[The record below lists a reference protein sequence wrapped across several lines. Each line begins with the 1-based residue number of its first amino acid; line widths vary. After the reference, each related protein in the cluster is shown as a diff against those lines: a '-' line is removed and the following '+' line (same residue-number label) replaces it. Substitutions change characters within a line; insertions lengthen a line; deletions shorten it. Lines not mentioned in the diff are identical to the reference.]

1 MHATSVAGT
10 EPGQRRLNGP
20 QTTGR
25 TYRNLSQPRHAIAAH
40 LDVAVPMRDG
50 VELLADVFRPDGAA
64 GPVPALIAA
73 SCYPRQ
79 IQNLGAPMGFVEAGA
94 TDFWVPRGYAH
105 VIANVRG
112 TGGSGGTYGFL
123 DQTEREDMH
132 DLVEWVAAQPWCDGR
147 VGMIG
152 ISYFAMTQLAAATQ
166 RPAHLRALFPV
177 ATTAD
182 LYEAVYHHGL
192 FSATFINGWLS
203 GVGMLADKPND
214 AFRGRL
220 AKVAER
226 ILHAPPVHRRF
237 EHLNGEAALA
247 VLSSLMRGGFDADP
261 FGDLWLAAAVEHPTR
276 DAFWAQRDLRPELE
290 GLDLP
295 VYLGCDWENV
305 PLHLPSTFTVW
316 EILQRA
322 GAPVRMGMLGKD
334 GLTWPWESLHVEAL
348 AWFDHW
354 LKDADTGVMD
364 GPPVRYQ
371 VPGAD
376 GFREAATWP
385 PPDAAHVA
393 YALRADGTLATDEG
407 PAGARRYAY
416 LPATIGRVKGAPAP
430 PLPPALVWDTAPLA
444 EALDVAGELELRL
457 EADTTA
463 VDTAWIVT
471 IQDVDPSGAAV
482 DVTAGWLRAS
492 CRAVDEEASRPG
504 APFLPGRELLPVP
517 PGETVRYRIPLVP
530 NARRFDVGHRL
541 RLVLASD
548 DVDPSLPAVMRFRH
562 APLGEAAVN
571 TVHSGSRLLLPVL
584 TDQRSE
590 GGRDG

>member
-1 MHATSVAGT
+1 MNPHVIAGH
-10 EPGQRRLNGP
+10 ERGQRTLNGP

-25 TYRNLSQPRHAIAAH
+25 SYRNLSQPAYAIH
-40 LDVAVPMRDG
+40 EQDDVAVPTRDG
-50 VELLADVFRPDGAA
+50 TVLRADVYRPDASGRF
-64 GPVPALIAA
+64 PALVAA

-79 IQNLGAPMGFVEAGA
+79 IQNTGAPLGFVEAGA
-94 TDFWVPRGYAH
+94 SDFWVPRGYAH

-112 TGGSGGTYGFL
+112 TGGSEGTYGWL
-123 DQTEREDMH
+123 DETERRDLH
-132 DLVEWVAAQPWCDGR
+132 DLVEWVAHEPWCNGR

-152 ISYFAMTQLAAATQ
+152 TSYFAMTQLAAAIE
-166 RPAHLRALFPV
+166 RPPHLQAIFPYGGTGDLYDAVWHNGLLSTTFVSAWLAAVGAMAGASDRVFRNRVVDLAAHL
-177 ATTAD
+177 
-182 LYEAVYHHGL
+182 
-192 FSATFINGWLS
+192 
-203 GVGMLADKPND
+203 
-214 AFRGRL
+214 FRS
-220 AKVAER
+220 E
-226 ILHAPPVHRRF
+226 PVHHRF

-247 VLSSLMRGGFDADP
+247 VLGGLVHLHYASHPWD
-261 FGDLWLAAAVEHPTR
+261 DLWLAAAAEHPLRDEFWETR
-276 DAFWAQRDLRPELE
+276 DPTPLLGELRI
-290 GLDLP
+290 P
-295 VYLGCDWENV
+295 VYLGCDWRNV
-305 PLHLPSTFTVW
+305 PLHLPGTLALW
-316 EILQRA
+316 RA
-322 GAPVRMGMLGKD
+322 LEGRVPLRLALLDEGGMN
-334 GLTWPWESLHVEAL
+334 WPWEGLHVEAL

-457 EADTTA
+457 EADTPA